1 MTTPYANL
9 REEVEKAK
17 AFASNLS
24 TSLYEAGQETA
35 ASAVGLVEEVLTD
48 ALVKFPS
55 GVSKLVAEVE
65 DKDAQAV
72 ERAKQE
78 KERCNSVRLVG
89 QERLHCVST
98 NGHWGHHCAAGGFIW
113 PQEEEPT
120 P

>member
-1 MTTPYANL
+1 MTPYANL

-55 GVSKLVAEVE
+55 GVSNLVAEAE
-65 DKDAQAV
+65 EKDAQAV
-72 ERAKQE
+72 ERAKQQL
-78 KERCNSVRLVG
+78 CLSGDPVRP
-89 QERLHCVST
+89 ERLCMKVA
-98 NGHWGHHCAAGGFIW
+98 GHSGIHATHEGGALMAW
-113 PQEEEPT
+113 PDKEPT